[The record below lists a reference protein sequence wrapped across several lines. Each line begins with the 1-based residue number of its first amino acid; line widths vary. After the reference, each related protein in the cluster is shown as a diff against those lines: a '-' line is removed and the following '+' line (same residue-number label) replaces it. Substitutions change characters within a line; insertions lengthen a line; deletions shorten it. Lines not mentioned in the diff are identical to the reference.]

1 MKRIRALFFDLDET
15 LVVSA
20 HQVAV
25 VRTCEQIAAS
35 RPDLDAG
42 ELIRANTSA
51 WQLYWSEVED
61 KWTLGVLDGASV
73 SLEAWRR
80 TLRGLGCD
88 DESLARRAAQ
98 IHRQLA
104 LAAHSLFDDVPE
116 ILALAAGARVPLG
129 LVTNGASDTQRE
141 KLRALD
147 IERCFDAIVISGEV
161 GIAKPNPVVFEF
173 ALNRLGV
180 GQEGVWHVGDSL
192 AADVAGARAAGLTSV
207 WLNRTERARV
217 EGEPEPHLEIR
228 SLSELTPL
236 LAE

>member
-15 LVVSA
+15 LVVRA
-20 HQVAV
+20 HQGAV
-25 VRTCEQIAAS
+25 VRTCERIAAS
-35 RPDLDAG
+35 RPDLEAG
-42 ELIRANTSA
+42 ELIHANTSA
-51 WQLYWSEVED
+51 WQRYWPEVED

-80 TLRGLGCD
+80 TLRRCGCD

-98 IHRQLA
+98 THQQLA
-104 LAAHSLFDDVPE
+104 LAAHRLFDDVPE
-116 ILALAAGARVPLG
+116 ILASAVRAQVPLG

-147 IERCFDAIVISGEV
+147 IERFFDAIVISGGV
-161 GIAKPNPVVFEF
+161 GIAKPDPVIFEF
-173 ALNRLGV
+173 ALNGLGV
-180 GQEGVWHVGDSL
+180 GREGVWHIGDGL

-207 WLNRTERARV
+207 WLNRTERSHV
-217 EGEPEPHLEIR
+217 EGEPEPHMEIR